1 MSRQNSFIKEIR
13 SRIDNYFNLVLRSVR
28 DTIPKQV
35 GFFLVQKSQDKLN
48 QDLWHRINT
57 NARISDMLG
66 EPPNVTARRNQLT
79 KTITTLKNSLR
90 VIQRDPDITSAGMDG
105 MDAELA
111 QELRANDLEQKKNI
125 QNGFNPNQQKPGP
138 NV

>member
-66 EPPNVTARRNQLT
+66 EPPNITARR
-79 KTITTLKNSLR
+79 
-90 VIQRDPDITSAGMDG
+90 A
-105 MDAELA
+105 
-111 QELRANDLEQKKNI
+111 
-125 QNGFNPNQQKPGP
+125 
-138 NV
+138 